1 MSALTTFAK
10 SGYASASATIGKE
23 LLVIDGSANVYG
35 VMSEDAISADYANTG
50 FMPTSLFSVV
60 VDNSELAAAYPS
72 MAVGKRAVAR
82 GKTFRLTEIVKG
94 GTLTTL
100 RLETVTKA

>member
-35 VMSEDAISADYANTG
+35 VMSADIISADYSNTG
-50 FMPTSLFSVV
+50 FMPTTSMSVV
-60 VDNSELAAAYPS
+60 VDYDELKAAYPS
-72 MAVGKRAVAR
+72 MAIGKRVTAR
-82 GKTFRLTEIVKG
+82 GKIFRLKDIHKEP
-94 GTLTTL
+94 TLTIL
-100 RLETVTKA
+100 QLETVTKA

>member
-10 SGYASASATIGKE
+10 SGYASAADTIGKE

-35 VMSEDAISADYANTG
+35 VMSEDAIAADYQNTG
-50 FMPTSLFSVV
+50 FMPSSLFSVV
-60 VDNSELAAAYPS
+60 VLHEQLSAAYPS
-72 MAVGKRAVAR
+72 LAVGKRVVAR
-82 GKTFRLTEIVKG
+82 GKTFRLTEIIKG

-100 RLETVTKA
+100 RLETVTKG

>member
-10 SGYASASATIGKE
+10 SAFETASETIGRE
-23 LLVIDGSANVYG
+23 LLVIDGTANVYG
-35 VMSEDAISADYANTG
+35 VMSEDTISADYSNTG
-50 FMPTSLFSVV
+50 FVPSSFFSVV
-60 VDNSELAAAYPS
+60 VDHDQLSAVYPS
-72 MAVGKRAVAR
+72 LAVGKRVTAR

-100 RLETVTKA
+100 RLETVTKG